1 MKSLELSTFQTYPDV
16 VQAAKEA
23 FAEKRRG
30 ELAEDVITHLADA
43 ITQLYES

>member
-1 MKSLELSTFQTYPDV
+1 MCDSMWHLL
-16 VQAAKEA
+16 QAAKVA

-43 ITQLYES
+43 ITDLYES

>member
-1 MKSLELSTFQTYPDV
+1 MCDSMWHLL
-16 VQAAKEA
+16 QAAKVA

-43 ITQLYES
+43 IMELYES